1 MATKAKKQE
10 IVAELEA
17 LFSKSNVAI
26 AADLTGFTV
35 EDITKLR
42 RKLDKDA
49 ALCRIA
55 KNTLISI
62 ACSKGAFAPLSEL
75 TKGPTALILGMEDPA
90 APTKSTIELMKTL
103 KKGQLKGGVLEG
115 KLLNAEQLKAVAD
128 LPSREV
134 LLSGIAGA
142 LNSGAQGIA
151 GILNNVI
158 ADIAV
163 LVEKVAEKN
172 NPAEAAAEAAAVAAD
187 TPAA

>member
-1 MATKAKKQE
+1 MATKARKE
-10 IVAELEA
+10 EVVAELEA
-17 LFSKSNVAI
+17 LFQKSNVAI

-49 ALCRIA
+49 ALCKIA

-62 ACSKGAFAPLSEL
+62 ACSKGVFAPLSEL
-75 TKGPTALILGMEDPA
+75 TKGPTALILGTEDPA
-90 APTKSTIELMKTL
+90 APAKTVLEVMKTL
-103 KKGQLKGGVLEG
+103 KKGEVKGGVLEG
-115 KLLNAEQLKAVAD
+115 KLLSPQQVKAVAD
-128 LPSREV
+128 LPSKEV
-134 LLSGIAGA
+134 LLGGIAGA

-163 LVEKVAEKN
+163 LVEKVAEKTN
-172 NPAEAAAEAAAVAAD
+172 SAA
-187 TPAA
+187 